1 MNTLQLADA
10 QGEINSLTF
19 NTIPVNDVAGDAVLT
34 LDAMDEGE
42 AFPILVVINFPKI
55 KPRVTVPNETR
66 DIVVE
71 ARS

>member
-19 NTIPVNDVAGDAVLT
+19 NNIPVNDVAGDAVLT

-71 ARS
+71 ARN